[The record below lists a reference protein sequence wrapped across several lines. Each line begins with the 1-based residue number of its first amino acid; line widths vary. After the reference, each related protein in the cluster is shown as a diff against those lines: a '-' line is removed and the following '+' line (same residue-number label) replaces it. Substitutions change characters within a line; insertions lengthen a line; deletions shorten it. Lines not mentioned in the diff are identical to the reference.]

1 MSHNF
6 NSKNERGARSGNF
19 FTGCDIY
26 HDISLDLSIFIVQ
39 DLGDILTFKVLNI
52 IHLSFTSDFND
63 IHLYLGLRCVARTSG
78 KRVPGPGR
86 SPRCA
91 APGAGAKP
99 AQPEVLARTS
109 GRPEASLIDP
119 RGDCK
124 PKHPLHAF
132 TTVQV
137 I

>member
-6 NSKNERGARSGNF
+6 NSKNERGARSGKF

-63 IHLYLGLRCVARTSG
+63 IHLYVC
-78 KRVPGPGR
+78 
-86 SPRCA
+86 
-91 APGAGAKP
+91 
-99 AQPEVLARTS
+99 
-109 GRPEASLIDP
+109 I
-119 RGDCK
+119 
-124 PKHPLHAF
+124 
-132 TTVQV
+132 
-137 I
+137 